1 MTVVLTAAEKDR
13 NKYIGGSDVAK
24 IMSGDWYDL
33 WLEKTG
39 QVKHP
44 DLSDV
49 FQVQLG
55 TVTEAF
61 NIEWFYKNYLT
72 CAKQNKIEGIN
83 PRQLFGKKD
92 ERFMRGEFGK
102 KDERFMRGNLDD
114 VCIDGSGRICAIEAK
129 HTSAL
134 GMRFKNMDEAIEE
147 YMPQMQFYLYLLH
160 QNFSTDDDYYTV
172 GGCYFPIIFGNVW
185 HCVKVSSYAGYQID
199 MVDAIHR
206 FKKHVD
212 KFDPKCPEATAPP
225 KYKTKQTDVDID
237 KIPVN
242 GGIKVDMSQSNSF
255 INDAN
260 NYIKTKNESD
270 KTQSKLKETRKFL
283 LEHVPDNAREVYSP
297 LLNIKRDTKGTLRV
311 NIKGE

>member
-1 MTVVLTAAEKDR
+1 MIKLSEAEKDR
-13 NKYIGGSDVAK
+13 NEYIGGSDVAK

-55 TVTEAF
+55 IVTEAF

-72 CAKQNKIEGIN
+72 CAKQNKIEGVN
-83 PRQLFGKKD
+83 PRQLFGREASEELID
-92 ERFMRGEFGK
+92 ES
-102 KDERFMRGNLDD
+102 FMRGNLDD
-114 VCIDGSGRICAIEAK
+114 VCIDGSGRLCAIEAK

-134 GMRFKNMDEAIEE
+134 GMRFKNIDEAIEE
-147 YMPQMQFYLYLLH
+147 YMPQIQFYLYLLH
-160 QNFSTDDDYYTV
+160 QNFSTDDYYYPV

-212 KFDPKCPEATAPP
+212 KFDPECPEATAPP
-225 KYKTKQTDVDID
+225 KYKTKQTKIKTETIPID
-237 KIPVN
+237 GMIKI
-242 GGIKVDMSQSNSF
+242 DMTQSNSF
-255 INDAN
+255 AQDAN
-260 NYIKTKNESD
+260 EYINAKLEVD
-270 KTQSKLKETRKFL
+270 KAKPKLEEVRQKL
-283 LEHVPDNAREVYSP
+283 LEHVPPNAREVYSN
-297 LLNIKRDTKGTLRV
+297 LGTIKRDAKGTLRI
-311 NIKGE
+311 NMKGEANG

>member
-1 MTVVLTAAEKDR
+1 MIQLSEAEKDR

-61 NIEWFYKNYLT
+61 NIEWFYKNYT
-72 CAKQNKIEGIN
+72 DHAKQNKIRYNNSGVPVN
-83 PRQLFGKKD
+83 PRQLFGKNTD
-92 ERFMRGEFGK
+92 TTYEC
-102 KDERFMRGNLDD
+102 FMRGNLDD
-114 VCIDGSGRICAIEAK
+114 VCLDSEGSICAIEAK

-134 GMRFKNMDEAIEE
+134 GMRFKNIDEAIEE

-160 QNFSTDDDYYTV
+160 QNFPENRI

-225 KYKTKQTDVDID
+225 RYKAKQTKI
-237 KIPVN
+237 KTETIPVN
-242 GGIKVDMSQSNSF
+242 DMIKIDMTQSNSF
-255 INDAN
+255 AQDAN
-260 NYIKTKNESD
+260 EYINAKLEVD
-270 KTQSKLKETRKFL
+270 KAKPKLEEVRQKL
-283 LEHVPDNAREVYSP
+283 IEHVPPNAREVYSN
-297 LLNIKRDTKGTLRV
+297 LGTIKRDAKGTLRI
-311 NIKGE
+311 NMKGE